1 MHGLQCQ
8 RCDQTLHVAPARV
21 AKEPGHQKMAA
32 TAKNLLMVLE
42 GQGAIVHRSNDFM
55 KFLINIADAV
65 VVNKMS
71 NLANASLRPCRTMG
85 W

>member
-1 MHGLQCQ
+1 MNIM
-8 RCDQTLHVAPARV
+8 R
-21 AKEPGHQKMAA
+21 QKMAA
-32 TAKNLLMVLE
+32 TAKTLLMVLE

>member
-1 MHGLQCQ
+1 
-8 RCDQTLHVAPARV
+8 
-21 AKEPGHQKMAA
+21 
-32 TAKNLLMVLE
+32 MVLE